1 MEKNVIVLGLGRFG
15 SAVATKLFE
24 KGVYVTAVDSNY
36 RKVEKIANFVSNAA
50 QGDMTEELAMKSLGI
65 NNYDIA
71 IIATGTDIEASIEA
85 TLICKDS
92 GVEKVIAKATSQ
104 SHARILKKIG
114 ADQIVYPEL
123 DTGERLARALAGSNL
138 LELVQFSNDF
148 SLIEI
153 KAHKNWVGKT
163 LIELD
168 FRKSY
173 KMNVVAFERDG
184 KMMMDIDPNL
194 QIKEDDVL
202 VLIGDNENAKEL
214 EENTWLGKRDKDW
227 KLDKY

>member
-1 MEKNVIVLGLGRFG
+1 MDKNVIVLGLGRFG
-15 SAVATKLFE
+15 YAVAAKLFE

-36 RKVEKIANFVSNAA
+36 KKVEKIANFVSSAA
-50 QGDMTEELAMKSLGI
+50 QGDITEEVAMKSLGI
-65 NNYDIA
+65 NNYDVA

-92 GVEKVIAKATSQ
+92 GVDKVIAKATSQ

-123 DTGERLARALAGSNL
+123 DTGERLARSLAGSNL

-153 KAHKNWVGKT
+153 KAHEDWIGKS

-184 KMMMDIDPNL
+184 QMLMDIDPSTD
-194 QIKEDDVL
+194 IRKDDIL
-202 VLIGDNENAKEL
+202 VLIGDNENAKAL
-214 EENTWLGKRDKDW
+214 EENS
-227 KLDKY
+227 

>member
-15 SAVATKLFE
+15 YAVATKLFE

-36 RKVEKIANFVSNAA
+36 KKVEKIANFVSSAA
-50 QGDMTEELAMKSLGI
+50 QGDITEEVAMKSLGI
-65 NNYDIA
+65 NNYDVA

-92 GVEKVIAKATSQ
+92 GVDKVIAKATSQ

-123 DTGERLARALAGSNL
+123 DTGERLARSLAGSNL

-153 KAHKNWVGKT
+153 KAHEDWIGKS

-184 KMMMDIDPNL
+184 KMLMDIDPSTD
-194 QIKEDDVL
+194 IRKDDVL
-202 VLIGDNENAKEL
+202 VLIGDNENAKAL
-214 EENTWLGKRDKDW
+214 EENS
-227 KLDKY
+227 

>member
-1 MEKNVIVLGLGRFG
+1 MDKNVIVLGLGRFG
-15 SAVATKLFE
+15 YSVATKLFE

-36 RKVEKIANFVSNAA
+36 KKVEKIANFVSSAA
-50 QGDMTEELAMKSLGI
+50 QGDITEEVAMKSLGI
-65 NNYDIA
+65 NNYDVA

-92 GVEKVIAKATSQ
+92 GVDKVIAKATSQ

-123 DTGERLARALAGSNL
+123 DTGERLARSLAGSNL

-153 KAHKNWVGKT
+153 KAHEDWIGKS

-168 FRKSY
+168 FRKAY

-184 KMMMDIDPNL
+184 QMLMDIDPSTE
-194 QIKEDDVL
+194 IRKGDVL
-202 VLIGDNENAKEL
+202 VLIGDNENAKAL
-214 EENTWLGKRDKDW
+214 EENSWQENVMKS
-227 KLDKY
+227 

>member
-15 SAVATKLFE
+15 YAVATKLFE

-36 RKVEKIANFVSNAA
+36 KKVEKIANFVSSAA
-50 QGDMTEELAMKSLGI
+50 QADITEEVAMKSLGI
-65 NNYDIA
+65 NNYDVA
-71 IIATGTDIEASIEA
+71 IIATGADIEASIEA

-92 GVEKVIAKATSQ
+92 GVDKVIAKATSQ
-104 SHARILKKIG
+104 SHARILIKIG

-123 DTGERLARALAGSNL
+123 DTGERLARSLAGSNL
-138 LELVQFSNDF
+138 LELIQFSNDF

-153 KAHKNWVGKT
+153 KAHEDWIGKS

-168 FRKSY
+168 FRKAY

-184 KMMMDIDPNL
+184 QMLMDIDPSTY
-194 QIKEDDVL
+194 IKKDDIL
-202 VLIGDNENAKEL
+202 VLIGDNENAKAL
-214 EENTWLGKRDKDW
+214 EEKS
-227 KLDKY
+227 

>member
-15 SAVATKLFE
+15 YSVATKLFE

-36 RKVEKIANFVSNAA
+36 KKVEKISNFVSSAA
-50 QGDMTEELAMKSLGI
+50 QGDITEEVAMKSLGI
-65 NNYDIA
+65 NNYDVA

-92 GVEKVIAKATSQ
+92 GVDKVIAKATSQ

-123 DTGERLARALAGSNL
+123 DTGERLARSLAGSNL

-153 KAHKNWVGKT
+153 KAHEDWIGKS

-168 FRKSY
+168 FRKTY
-173 KMNVVAFERDG
+173 KMNVVGFERDG
-184 KMMMDIDPNL
+184 QMLMDIDPSTD
-194 QIKEDDVL
+194 IRKGDVL
-202 VLIGDNENAKEL
+202 VLIGDNENAKAI
-214 EENTWLGKRDKDW
+214 EENS
-227 KLDKY
+227 

>member
-1 MEKNVIVLGLGRFG
+1 MKKNVIVLGLGRFG
-15 SAVATKLFE
+15 YAVATKLFE

-36 RKVEKIANFVSNAA
+36 KKVEKIANFVSSAA
-50 QGDMTEELAMKSLGI
+50 QGDITEEVSMNSLGI
-65 NNYDIA
+65 NNYDVAVIA
-71 IIATGTDIEASIEA
+71 IGTDIEASIEA

-92 GVEKVIAKATSQ
+92 GVDKVIAKATSQ

-123 DTGERLARALAGSNL
+123 DTGERLARSLAGSNL

-153 KAHKNWVGKT
+153 KAHEDWIGKS

-184 KMMMDIDPNL
+184 KMLMDIDPN
-194 QIKEDDVL
+194 IDIRKDDVL
-202 VLIGDNENAKEL
+202 VLIGDNENAKTL
-214 EENTWLGKRDKDW
+214 EEDS
-227 KLDKY
+227 

>member
-15 SAVATKLFE
+15 YAVATKLFE

-36 RKVEKIANFVSNAA
+36 KKVEKIANFVSSAA
-50 QGDMTEELAMKSLGI
+50 QGDITEEVSMNSLGI
-65 NNYDIA
+65 NNYDVA

-92 GVEKVIAKATSQ
+92 GVDKIIAKATSQ

-123 DTGERLARALAGSNL
+123 DTGERLARSLAGSNL

-153 KAHKNWVGKT
+153 KAHEDWIGKS
-163 LIELD
+163 LIDLD

-184 KMMMDIDPNL
+184 KMLMDMDPNTD
-194 QIKEDDVL
+194 IRKDDVL
-202 VLIGDNENAKEL
+202 VLIGDNENAKAL
-214 EENTWLGKRDKDW
+214 EEDS
-227 KLDKY
+227 

>member
-1 MEKNVIVLGLGRFG
+1 MDKNVIVLGLGRFG
-15 SAVATKLFE
+15 YSVATKLFE

-36 RKVEKIANFVSNAA
+36 KKVEKIANFVSSAA
-50 QGDMTEELAMKSLGI
+50 QGDITEEVAMKSLGI
-65 NNYDIA
+65 NNYDVA

-92 GVEKVIAKATSQ
+92 GVDKVIAKATSQ

-123 DTGERLARALAGSNL
+123 DTGERLARSLAGSNL

-153 KAHKNWVGKT
+153 KAHEDWIGKS

-168 FRKSY
+168 FRKAY

-184 KMMMDIDPNL
+184 QMLMDIDPSTD
-194 QIKEDDVL
+194 IRKGDVL
-202 VLIGDNENAKEL
+202 VLIGDNENAKAL
-214 EENTWLGKRDKDW
+214 EENS
-227 KLDKY
+227 

>member
-1 MEKNVIVLGLGRFG
+1 MDKNVIVLGLGRFG
-15 SAVATKLFE
+15 YSVATKLFE

-36 RKVEKIANFVSNAA
+36 KKVEKIANFVSSAA
-50 QGDMTEELAMKSLGI
+50 QGDITEEVAMKSLGI
-65 NNYDIA
+65 NNYDVA

-92 GVEKVIAKATSQ
+92 GVDKVIAKATSQ

-123 DTGERLARALAGSNL
+123 DTGERLARSLAGSNL

-153 KAHKNWVGKT
+153 KAHEDWIGKS

-168 FRKSY
+168 FRKAY

-184 KMMMDIDPNL
+184 QMLMDIDPSTD
-194 QIKEDDVL
+194 IRKGDVL
-202 VLIGDNENAKEL
+202 VLIGDNENAKAL
-214 EENTWLGKRDKDW
+214 EEKS
-227 KLDKY
+227 

>member
-15 SAVATKLFE
+15 YAVATKLFE

-36 RKVEKIANFVSNAA
+36 KKVEKIANFVSSAA
-50 QGDMTEELAMKSLGI
+50 QADITEEVAMKSLGI
-65 NNYDIA
+65 NNYDVA
-71 IIATGTDIEASIEA
+71 IIATGADIEASIEA

-92 GVEKVIAKATSQ
+92 GVDKVIAKATSQ
-104 SHARILKKIG
+104 SHARILIKIG

-123 DTGERLARALAGSNL
+123 DTGERLARSLAGSNL

-153 KAHKNWVGKT
+153 KAHEDWIGKS

-168 FRKSY
+168 FRKAY

-184 KMMMDIDPNL
+184 QMLMDIDPSTY
-194 QIKEDDVL
+194 IKKDDIL
-202 VLIGDNENAKEL
+202 VLIGDNENAKAL
-214 EENTWLGKRDKDW
+214 EEKS
-227 KLDKY
+227 

>member
-15 SAVATKLFE
+15 YAVATKLFE

-36 RKVEKIANFVSNAA
+36 NKVEKISNFVSSAA
-50 QGDMTEELAMKSLGI
+50 QGDITEEVAMKSLGI
-65 NNYDIA
+65 NNYDVA

-123 DTGERLARALAGSNL
+123 DTGERLARSLAGSNL

-153 KAHKNWVGKT
+153 KAHEDWIGKS

-168 FRKSY
+168 FRKTY
-173 KMNVVAFERDG
+173 KMNVVGFERDG
-184 KMMMDIDPNL
+184 QMLMDIDPSTD
-194 QIKEDDVL
+194 IRKGDVL
-202 VLIGDNENAKEL
+202 VLIGDNENAKAI
-214 EENTWLGKRDKDW
+214 EENS
-227 KLDKY
+227 

>member
-15 SAVATKLFE
+15 YAVATKLFE

-36 RKVEKIANFVSNAA
+36 KKVEKIANFVSSAA
-50 QGDMTEELAMKSLGI
+50 QADITEEVAMKSLGI
-65 NNYDIA
+65 NNYDVA
-71 IIATGTDIEASIEA
+71 IIATGTDIEASIES

-92 GVEKVIAKATSQ
+92 GVDKVIAKATSQ
-104 SHARILKKIG
+104 SHARILIKIG

-123 DTGERLARALAGSNL
+123 DTGERLARSLAGSNL
-138 LELVQFSNDF
+138 LELIQFSNDF

-153 KAHKNWVGKT
+153 KAHEDWIGKS

-168 FRKSY
+168 FRKAY

-184 KMMMDIDPNL
+184 QMLMDIDPSTY
-194 QIKEDDVL
+194 IKKDDIL
-202 VLIGDNENAKEL
+202 VLIGDNENAKAL
-214 EENTWLGKRDKDW
+214 EEKS
-227 KLDKY
+227 

>member
-15 SAVATKLFE
+15 YSVATKLFE
-24 KGVYVTAVDSNY
+24 KGIYVTAVDSNY
-36 RKVEKIANFVSNAA
+36 NKIEKIANSVSSAA
-50 QGDMTEELAMKSLGI
+50 QGDITEEVAMKSLGI
-65 NNYDIA
+65 NNYDVA

-92 GVEKVIAKATSQ
+92 GVDKVIAKATSQ

-123 DTGERLARALAGSNL
+123 DTGERLARSLAGSNL

-153 KAHKNWVGKT
+153 KAHEDWIGKS

-168 FRKSY
+168 FRKTY
-173 KMNVVAFERDG
+173 KMNVVGFERDG
-184 KMMMDIDPNL
+184 QMLMDIDPSTD
-194 QIKEDDVL
+194 IRKGDVL
-202 VLIGDNENAKEL
+202 VLIGDNENAKAI
-214 EENTWLGKRDKDW
+214 EENS
-227 KLDKY
+227 

>member
-15 SAVATKLFE
+15 YSVATKLFE

-36 RKVEKIANFVSNAA
+36 KKVEKIANFVSSAA
-50 QGDMTEELAMKSLGI
+50 QGDITEEVAMKSLGI
-65 NNYDIA
+65 NNYDVA

-92 GVEKVIAKATSQ
+92 GVDKIIAKATSQ

-123 DTGERLARALAGSNL
+123 DTGERLARSLAGSNL

-153 KAHKNWVGKT
+153 KAHEDWIGKS

-168 FRKSY
+168 FRKAY

-184 KMMMDIDPNL
+184 QMLMDIDPSTE
-194 QIKEDDVL
+194 IRKGDVL
-202 VLIGDNENAKEL
+202 VLIGDNENAKAL
-214 EENTWLGKRDKDW
+214 EENS
-227 KLDKY
+227 

>member
-15 SAVATKLFE
+15 YAVATKLFE

-36 RKVEKIANFVSNAA
+36 KKIEKIANFVSSAA
-50 QGDMTEELAMKSLGI
+50 QGDITEEVSMNSLGI
-65 NNYDIA
+65 NNYDVA

-92 GVEKVIAKATSQ
+92 GVDKVIAKATSQ

-123 DTGERLARALAGSNL
+123 DTGERLARSLAGSNL

-153 KAHKNWVGKT
+153 KAHEGWIGKS

-168 FRKSY
+168 FRKTY
-173 KMNVVAFERDG
+173 KMNVVGFERDG
-184 KMMMDIDPNL
+184 QMLMDIDPSTD
-194 QIKEDDVL
+194 IRKGDVL
-202 VLIGDNENAKEL
+202 VLIGDNENAKAL
-214 EENTWLGKRDKDW
+214 EENS
-227 KLDKY
+227 

>member
-15 SAVATKLFE
+15 YSVATKLFE

-36 RKVEKIANFVSNAA
+36 KKVEKISNFVSSAA
-50 QGDMTEELAMKSLGI
+50 QGDITEEVAMKSLGI
-65 NNYDIA
+65 NNYDVA

-92 GVEKVIAKATSQ
+92 GVDKVIAKATSQ

-123 DTGERLARALAGSNL
+123 DTGERLARSLAGSNL

-153 KAHKNWVGKT
+153 KAHEDWIGKS

-168 FRKSY
+168 FRKAY

-184 KMMMDIDPNL
+184 QMLMDIDPSTD
-194 QIKEDDVL
+194 IRKGDVL
-202 VLIGDNENAKEL
+202 VLIGDNENAKAI
-214 EENTWLGKRDKDW
+214 EENS
-227 KLDKY
+227 

>member
-15 SAVATKLFE
+15 YSVATKLFE

-36 RKVEKIANFVSNAA
+36 KKVEKISNFVSSAA
-50 QGDMTEELAMKSLGI
+50 QGDITEEVAMKSLGI
-65 NNYDIA
+65 NNYDVA

-92 GVEKVIAKATSQ
+92 GVDKVIAKATSQ

-123 DTGERLARALAGSNL
+123 DTGERLARSLAGSNL

-153 KAHKNWVGKT
+153 KAHEDWIGKS

-168 FRKSY
+168 FRNTY
-173 KMNVVAFERDG
+173 KMNVVGFERDG
-184 KMMMDIDPNL
+184 QMLMDIDPSTD
-194 QIKEDDVL
+194 IRKGDVL
-202 VLIGDNENAKEL
+202 VLIGDNENAKAI
-214 EENTWLGKRDKDW
+214 EENS
-227 KLDKY
+227 

>member
-1 MEKNVIVLGLGRFG
+1 MDKNVIVLGLGRFG
-15 SAVATKLFE
+15 YSVATKLFE
-24 KGVYVTAVDSNY
+24 KGIYVTAVDSNY
-36 RKVEKIANFVSNAA
+36 KKVEKIANFVSSAA
-50 QGDMTEELAMKSLGI
+50 QGDITEEMAMKSLGI
-65 NNYDIA
+65 NNYDVA

-92 GVEKVIAKATSQ
+92 GVDKVIAKATSQ

-123 DTGERLARALAGSNL
+123 DTGERLARSLAGSNL

-153 KAHKNWVGKT
+153 KVHEDWIGKS

-168 FRKSY
+168 FRKAY

-184 KMMMDIDPNL
+184 KMLMDIDPSTE
-194 QIKEDDVL
+194 IRKGDVL
-202 VLIGDNENAKEL
+202 VLIGDNENAKAL
-214 EENTWLGKRDKDW
+214 EENS
-227 KLDKY
+227 